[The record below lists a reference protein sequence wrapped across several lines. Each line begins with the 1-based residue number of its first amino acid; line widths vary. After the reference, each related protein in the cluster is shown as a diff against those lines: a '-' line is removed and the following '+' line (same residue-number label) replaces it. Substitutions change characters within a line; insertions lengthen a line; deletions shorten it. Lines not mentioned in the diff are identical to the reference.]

1 MNGGE
6 WEEPK
11 QNYIVANHGPP
22 FPHSFLSCETYL
34 ERLSSQLPTKAY
46 FREAT
51 SGSNFSASKFL
62 HSLHNPPTK
71 KIHSLFHEI
80 KSYGNLTHNIVKGDS
95 DSAVRISFSDHNYR

>member
-11 QNYIVANHGPP
+11 QNYTVANHGPP
-22 FPHSFLSCETYL
+22 FPHSFLSCETHLEQLSVNYL
-34 ERLSSQLPTKAY
+34 PKPTSEKLLQNQ
-46 FREAT
+46 T
-51 SGSNFSASKFL
+51 SPLQNFYIACT
-62 HSLHNPPTK
+62 PPHK

-95 DSAVRISFSDHNYR
+95 DSAVQISFSDHNYR